1 MAANT
6 AMAERIRRETM
17 ANELMRR
24 LFNTLPNL
32 PGSEEDTIEALDEF
46 MVEMKPSGYSENFR
60 KETLT
65 NSILGYK
72 RKLLATGDPSGPK
85 IFPNPEE
92 LNRETKEDIL
102 LRISLMPKQN
112 LYREAI
118 EGARER
124 HNGRLTEKSSWFK
137 KKIAKNE
144 EKSDKGQRLPILK
157 HPRASKRSSNRPG
170 EKIGEVRE
178 TEGVIFV
185 PHTQNSSLQ
194 RALQKVDDEFS
205 SCMKIPRTRYIERA
219 GTTLADLLVKKN
231 PWLELNGGC
240 NRLDCLIC
248 ASSGGRGT
256 SCRRE
261 NVCYTIECRLC
272 ESVAE
277 GEDKKIVRYLG
288 ETSRSG
294 YERVKEHVTN
304 FEARKEGFDEDGEPT
319 PASSVLWIHSKEEH
333 GGEMLKE
340 DWKVKII
347 SSHRTAL
354 SRQVTEL
361 SLIHI

>member
-1 MAANT
+1 MEYDDEWVREDEKEPLDRRTMDILVKIADSIKSDLYFEGDCCSNNPDGYLPVLDLKMKTVLITEMVENKAPVSYYQVLFKFYKKEVARKSLMAANT

-46 MVEMKPSGYSENFR
+46 MVEMKTSGYSENFR

-137 KKIAKNE
+137 KKIVKNE
-144 EKSDKGQRLPILK
+144 
-157 HPRASKRSSNRPG
+157 N
-170 EKIGEVRE
+170 
-178 TEGVIFV
+178 
-185 PHTQNSSLQ
+185 
-194 RALQKVDDEFS
+194 
-205 SCMKIPRTRYIERA
+205 
-219 GTTLADLLVKKN
+219 
-231 PWLELNGGC
+231 
-240 NRLDCLIC
+240 
-248 ASSGGRGT
+248 
-256 SCRRE
+256 
-261 NVCYTIECRLC
+261 
-272 ESVAE
+272 
-277 GEDKKIVRYLG
+277 
-288 ETSRSG
+288 
-294 YERVKEHVTN
+294 
-304 FEARKEGFDEDGEPT
+304 
-319 PASSVLWIHSKEEH
+319 
-333 GGEMLKE
+333 
-340 DWKVKII
+340 
-347 SSHRTAL
+347 
-354 SRQVTEL
+354 
-361 SLIHI
+361 